1 MDQVNLSELK
11 EELYKICMNGLE
23 EPSVPFD
30 FIFVD
35 QLPINVGGKIN
46 NILLKEKSQIDLM
59 NNDEVYCRK
68 LYFKES

>member
-1 MDQVNLSELK
+1 
-11 EELYKICMNGLE
+11 MNGLE